1 MNGKESFM
9 VRKIAFIFV
18 CFLLLSTGLLFAQ
31 KLPKPIG
38 YINDFAGVMDQ
49 ASKVQMDTIM
59 KALNDK
65 TGVEMAVVSV
75 ETLAPYATI
84 EEYSIE
90 LATEWGIGKRGED
103 TGVLLLLAMT
113 ERKIRLEIGYGL
125 EGTIPDGL
133 AGDIIDKSIL
143 PSLRTG
149 QYGTGL
155 LKGVQAV
162 SGIIAKAYGV
172 ELDSSYIKESKKYTS
187 RGLSGVSP
195 ILFIIIFLF
204 FFGGGRFL
212 WPLLFLGGVSRR
224 GFYGGG
230 FGSSSFRG
238 GGFSGFGGGG
248 FGGGGAS
255 RGF

>member
-1 MNGKESFM
+1 M

-113 ERKIRLEIGYGL
+113 ETKI
-125 EGTIPDGL
+125 
-133 AGDIIDKSIL
+133 
-143 PSLRTG
+143 
-149 QYGTGL
+149 
-155 LKGVQAV
+155 
-162 SGIIAKAYGV
+162 
-172 ELDSSYIKESKKYTS
+172 
-187 RGLSGVSP
+187 
-195 ILFIIIFLF
+195 
-204 FFGGGRFL
+204 
-212 WPLLFLGGVSRR
+212 
-224 GFYGGG
+224 
-230 FGSSSFRG
+230 
-238 GGFSGFGGGG
+238 
-248 FGGGGAS
+248 
-255 RGF
+255 